1 MKNHRVLNL
10 GAGTQSS
17 VLLVMADRGE
27 IEPVEV
33 AIFADTQAEPREV
46 YEHLDWLEKQVK
58 TPVVRVS
65 EGDLEADA
73 IAFRQR
79 RFTVNEAG
87 RKSYASIPLFILN
100 PDNSPGMVRRQC
112 TFQYKIKP
120 IERYIRRTVLGLQ
133 NGQRV
138 PAGVTVTQVYGI
150 SFDERTRAKT
160 GAGDPA
166 WMRREYPLIDKRL
179 NRQQVIALAEKW
191 FPDRTF
197 PRSACVFCPY
207 HNDAEWRR
215 MRDEHPDEW
224 DRAVRFDHA
233 IRDADQK
240 GQDQR
245 KLFVGLPF
253 LHAKRIPL
261 DQVDLRHADEKSGQM
276 TLDAM
281 LDECEGMC
289 GV

>member
-1 MKNHRVLNL
+1 MNRRILNL

-58 TPVVRVS
+58 IPIVRVS
-65 EGDLEADA
+65 EGNLEADS
-73 IAFRQR
+73 IAFRQH

-100 PDNSPGMVRRQC
+100 PDGSPGMVRRQC
-112 TFQYKIKP
+112 TYQYKIMP
-120 IERYIRRTVLGLQ
+120 IERYIRRSVLGLKK
-133 NGQRV
+133 GQRIST
-138 PAGVTVTQVYGI
+138 GTTVTQVYGI
-150 SFDERTRAKT
+150 SFDERNRAKN
-160 GAGDPA
+160 GNGDPKS
-166 WMRREYPLIDKRL
+166 MRRSYPLVDMKLTRG
-179 NRQQVIALAEKW
+179 QVIALAKKW
-191 FPDRTF
+191 FPDRVF

-207 HNDAEWRR
+207 HSDAEWRR
-215 MRDEHPDEW
+215 MQAAAPDEW
-224 DRAVRFDHA
+224 ERAVKFDHA

-245 KLFVGLPF
+245 KMLVGAPFV
-253 LHAKRIPL
+253 HAKRIPL
-261 DQVDLRHADEKSGQM
+261 DQVDLRTDDEKYGQL
-276 TLDAM
+276 TIEGFAN
-281 LDECEGMC
+281 ECDGMC